1 MVQQSLKKILT
12 ESRVVVFSAAPRCIR
27 CSLARL
33 LSGQRPVIREKGEK
47 GRQLAA
53 GDHYGALLQTGI
65 VANFFEILTF
75 FFTGIWS
82 RKYFAMSWPS
92 LGLIRPISSEKSKA
106 KVLYVGFSIW
116 SVPDSATKGIPNM
129 RPILNQPINASG
141 PLHFKPQP
149 SPHPARKFWHFCY
162 CKRESIYTTQQMPQG
177 RNRSHRFFLRP
188 WGICWLA

>member
-75 FFTGIWS
+75 FFTGI
-82 RKYFAMSWPS
+82 
-92 LGLIRPISSEKSKA
+92 
-106 KVLYVGFSIW
+106 
-116 SVPDSATKGIPNM
+116 
-129 RPILNQPINASG
+129 
-141 PLHFKPQP
+141 
-149 SPHPARKFWHFCY
+149 
-162 CKRESIYTTQQMPQG
+162 
-177 RNRSHRFFLRP
+177 
-188 WGICWLA
+188 